1 MELFQVRYFL
11 ALAGTL
17 NFTRA
22 AEACN
27 VSQPALTRAIQRL
40 EEELGGPLLHRER
53 NLTQLTALGRAMLP
67 HLQAAH
73 AAAETA
79 AAQAAAFRR
88 RESEPLRLGIEV
100 SLSTHVLAPVL
111 GELQPRIG
119 GFELGLVE
127 AASPDLLE
135 RLMAGELDSA
145 VLVDPEKSPERLE
158 RWRLFHERYVVL
170 CPEGHR
176 LAKLAAI
183 PLGVLAKESL
193 ILRGAPDCDLDQ
205 ALLRLSAAAGIEP
218 SVGSVGDSYDN
229 ALAETI
235 NGLYKAEVIHRRGA
249 VVLVRGG
256 PVRHPRMG
264 GLVQQPPHPRAHR
277 RHAAGRSRGTLLRYA
292 GAARHGSMT
301 QTKLPPKNPAWF
313 ILKAREFCAPRSFL
327 AGSRFLQSR
336 FPPLCRHLNPVRRFR
351 NLARTRGL

>member
-11 ALAGTL
+11 ALARTL

-67 HLQAAH
+67 HLEAAH

-79 AAQAAAFRR
+79 AAQAGAFRR
-88 RESEPLRLGIEV
+88 REGEPLRLGIEV

-111 GELQPRIG
+111 GELQSRIE

-127 AASPDLLE
+127 APSSDLLE

-145 VLVDPEKSPERLE
+145 VLVDPEKSSERLE
-158 RWRLFHERYVVL
+158 CWRLFRERYVVL
-170 CPEGHR
+170 CPDGHR

-183 PLGVLAKESL
+183 PVEVLAKESL
-193 ILRGAPDCDLDQ
+193 ILRGAPDCDLDR
-205 ALLRLSAAAGIEP
+205 ALTRLATAAGIEP
-218 SVGSVGDSYDN
+218 KLRHRCAGEDQLRQMVGAGLGV
-229 ALAETI
+229 ALAGEHQP
-235 NGLYKAEVIHRRGA
+235 V
-249 VVLVRGG
+249 G
-256 PVRHPRMG
+256 PGIIARP
-264 GLVQQPPHPRAHR
+264 LTDP
-277 RHAAGRSRGTLLRYA
+277 AAGRQILLAAVA
-292 GAARHGSMT
+292 GRPHGPVLAAFL
-301 QTKLPPKNPAWF
+301 KLMRARDWSIPARQ
-313 ILKAREFCAPRSFL
+313 LSKL
-327 AGSRFLQSR
+327 
-336 FPPLCRHLNPVRRFR
+336 
-351 NLARTRGL
+351 